1 MALAPSASRAE
12 HRAMRWVAAW
22 FVFAGIVAFIIGIVQ
37 LQGAHD
43 DWIVPTF
50 CLIAVVAVL
59 TAAGLLLRWPAARGM
74 GLLVSLAGILGGVV
88 ILVAFVPILDVLEG
102 GWLLLSPVIAWTL
115 IFIACGWVLARSMV
129 APR

>member
-1 MALAPSASRAE
+1 
-12 HRAMRWVAAW
+12 MRWVAAW

-59 TAAGLLLRWPAARGM
+59 TAVGLLLRWPVARGM

-88 ILVAFVPILDVLEG
+88 ILVAFVPILDVVEG
-102 GWLLLSPVIAWTL
+102 GWLVLSPVIAWTL
-115 IFIACGWVLARSMV
+115 IFIACAWVLAR
-129 APR
+129 ARATPP